1 MTSISVSAESKN
13 YKVETLIE
21 KNFVNGY
28 EDKSLRLDK
37 PITRA
42 EFTKLIVEVKRER
55 AYANKLSDEASIFKD
70 VTKES
75 WANGYINC
83 ATKDG
88 YIKGYNDMTFKPQK
102 NITNREAIAIVARLH
117 PDFKEKNL
125 DETDWSKDYLNF
137 AKNHGI
143 LEDIHIDDCLDD
155 NATREIAFEIIYNYD
170 REIDNIIEEIVRSA
184 MKDVNEEE
192 SSHKYT
198 YGNNLQ
204 VKSGRSESKEKNIV
218 RFYDEDKLLFK
229 RFFYDGEYLK
239 FLNAPEKD
247 GYNFVAWYNEG
258 KKVDFPLRVSSDL
271 SLNAKYEKVKIN
283 NEDYIKDL
291 QNLLKDDL
299 LYSENIDKIDGEILN
314 LYKSSLYY
322 AKDLLKA
329 INDGKEVDLK
339 TIKSATLN
347 LNAARKNLKAELW
360 KLNSKEEVRVES
372 IRINSK
378 NHKTKYE
385 VGDAL
390 DLNGLTI
397 EVKNSDGS
405 VKTVEVTDDMVSG
418 FNSNKPKDLEVLTIN
433 YRGKTTNYN
442 IKIVEKEPK
451 ADIVWIK
458 IISTNH
464 KTEYKVNDKLDTKNL
479 KILVKRDDYSLEEI
493 DVKPDMVDGFDSK
506 ESINSKKLAINYE
519 GKTVNYDIKIIEEER
534 PNVPKLKSIKI
545 PLNVKYEF
553 DPNIL
558 NYVVEVDDDNIPIIG
573 ATPEDEE
580 KVKKEVIH
588 AKDFDNENVTTVKLI
603 SEDNI
608 INTYTVKFIRK
619 PKIVSSSNKHLKSIK
634 VGDKI
639 IEVRDDT
646 VTYKINLNKTEEL
659 PEVDAIPQDLRNTV
673 EIVQA
678 KDSESKDCVIIYVVS
693 EKGKTL
699 GAFQVKFYFTED
711 L

>member
-1 MTSISVSAESKN
+1 M
-13 YKVETLIE
+13 
-21 KNFVNGY
+21 
-28 EDKSLRLDK
+28 
-37 PITRA
+37 
-42 EFTKLIVEVKRER
+42 
-55 AYANKLSDEASIFKD
+55 
-70 VTKES
+70 
-75 WANGYINC
+75 
-83 ATKDG
+83 
-88 YIKGYNDMTFKPQK
+88 
-102 NITNREAIAIVARLH
+102 
-117 PDFKEKNL
+117 
-125 DETDWSKDYLNF
+125 
-137 AKNHGI
+137 
-143 LEDIHIDDCLDD
+143 
-155 NATREIAFEIIYNYD
+155 
-170 REIDNIIEEIVRSA
+170 
-184 MKDVNEEE
+184 
-192 SSHKYT
+192 
-198 YGNNLQ
+198 
-204 VKSGRSESKEKNIV
+204 
-218 RFYDEDKLLFK
+218 
-229 RFFYDGEYLK
+229 
-239 FLNAPEKD
+239 
-247 GYNFVAWYNEG
+247 
-258 KKVDFPLRVSSDL
+258 
-271 SLNAKYEKVKIN
+271 
-283 NEDYIKDL
+283 
-291 QNLLKDDL
+291 
-299 LYSENIDKIDGEILN
+299 
-314 LYKSSLYY
+314 
-322 AKDLLKA
+322 
-329 INDGKEVDLK
+329 
-339 TIKSATLN
+339 
-347 LNAARKNLKAELW
+347 
-360 KLNSKEEVRVES
+360 
-372 IRINSK
+372 
-378 NHKTKYE
+378 
-385 VGDAL
+385 
-390 DLNGLTI
+390 
-397 EVKNSDGS
+397 
-405 VKTVEVTDDMVSG
+405 EVTDDMVSG